1 MNSVRSNRRVLAAAI
16 AVALLPAAA
25 QADPTN
31 EELLQK
37 IEELSQKVLVLERKL
52 EVQDDATKAAV
63 ATTPVVKASTRGF
76 SLASA
81 DNQNQI
87 KLRGV
92 MHLDGRFFSSDD
104 PEGLTDTFQATR
116 VRPIL
121 EGTLGG
127 IYDFRFTPDFGQGRT
142 VIQDAYVT
150 ARFKPAFQVTA
161 GKFKAPIGLERIQS
175 ANDIRFVA
183 RAFPTSL
190 APNRDI
196 GVQVGGNVLGDRVSY
211 AVAWGNGSND
221 GGSSETFA
229 DVDVND
235 DKEWSGRVFALPFGE
250 SDNFAL
256 RGLGIGIAGTYTSQ
270 TGTSAQ
276 TLLPTYRTPAQSPF
290 FRYRTGTTPTLA
302 DGERT
307 RIAPQFY
314 YYVGRFGLLG
324 EYTTVSQDVSRR
336 ISATNLRSDSLDVT
350 AWQLQ
355 ASWFLTGEEESFRG
369 FKPNN
374 VFSLAN
380 NTWGAFEL
388 VARYHELDPDDDAF
402 VGGTA
407 SFADP
412 AVSARKAT
420 AYGLGLNWYFN
431 ENLKWVI
438 NYEQTSFDGGAPAG
452 ADREDEKV
460 FLTRLALGF

>member
-1 MNSVRSNRRVLAAAI
+1 MPANRTVTFSIAAAV
-16 AVALLPAAA
+16 AAALLPAIS
-25 QADPTN
+25 QAGPTN

-52 EVQDDATKAAV
+52 EVQDDATTTAV
-63 ATTPVVKASTRGF
+63 KSTPVVKASPKGF

-81 DNQNQI
+81 DGKNQL

-92 MHLDGRFFSSDD
+92 MHIDGRFFESDD
-104 PEGLTDTFQATR
+104 PEGLTDTWQATR

-150 ARFKPAFQVTA
+150 ARFKPGLQVTT
-161 GKFKAPIGLERIQS
+161 GKYKAPVGLERIQS
-175 ANDIRFVA
+175 ASDIRFVA
-183 RAFPTSL
+183 RALPTSL

-196 GVQVGGNVLGDRVSY
+196 GLQVGGSILDERVNY
-211 AVAWGNGSND
+211 AVSWANGSND
-221 GGSSETFA
+221 GGSSETFS

-235 DKEWSGRVFALPFGE
+235 DKEWAGRVFAHPFAE
-250 SDNFAL
+250 SGNFAL
-256 RGLGIGIAGTYTSQ
+256 RGLGIGVAGTYTSQ
-270 TGTSAQ
+270 TGTTAQ

-302 DGERT
+302 DGDRT

-324 EYTTVSQDVSRR
+324 EYTTVSQDVSRQV
-336 ISATNLRSDSLDVT
+336 SATNLRSDSLDIS

-355 ASWFLTGEEESFRG
+355 ASWFLTGEEEGFRG
-369 FKPNN
+369 FKPNS
-374 VFSLAN
+374 VFSLADR
-380 NTWGAFEL
+380 TWGAFEL
-388 VARYHELDPDDDAF
+388 VARYHELDIDDDAF
-402 VGGTA
+402 VGGAT
-407 SFADP
+407 SFSDP
-412 AVSARKAT
+412 DVSASKAT
-420 AYGLGLNWYFN
+420 AYGLGLNWYLN
-431 ENLKWVI
+431 ENLKWVL
-438 NYEQTSFDGGAPAG
+438 NYEQTSFDGGAVGG
-452 ADREDEKV
+452 ADRDDENV
-460 FLTRLALGF
+460 FLTRVAVGF

>member
-1 MNSVRSNRRVLAAAI
+1 MIHRTLLVTVASPPPSPRRCCRRSRRPS
-16 AVALLPAAA
+16 PA
-25 QADPTN
+25 TT
-31 EELLQK
+31 ELLQK
-37 IEELSQKVLVLERKL
+37 IDELSQKVLVLERKL
-52 EVQDDATKAAV
+52 EVQDEATRTAV
-63 ATTPVVKASTRGF
+63 ASTPVVKASPKGF

-81 DNQNQI
+81 DGKNQV

-92 MHLDGRFFSSDD
+92 LHVDGRFFESDD
-104 PEGLTDTFQATR
+104 PEGLADTWQATR

-150 ARFKPAFQVTA
+150 ARFKPGFQVTA
-161 GKFKAPIGLERIQS
+161 GKFKAPVGLERLQS
-175 ANDIRFVA
+175 ASDIRFVA

-196 GVQVGGNVLGDRVSY
+196 GLQVGGNVLDDRVNY
-211 AVAWGNGSND
+211 AVSWANGSND

-235 DKEWSGRVFALPFGE
+235 DKEWAARVFAHPFAE
-250 SDNFAL
+250 SENFAL

-270 TGTSAQ
+270 TGSTTQ

-302 DGERT
+302 DGDRT

-336 ISATNLRSDSLDVT
+336 ISATDLRSDSLDT
-350 AWQLQ
+350 SAWQLQ

-369 FKPNN
+369 FKPNS
-374 VFSLAN
+374 VFSLADR
-380 NTWGAFEL
+380 TWGAFEL
-388 VARYHELDPDDDAF
+388 VARYHELDVDDDAF
-402 VGGTA
+402 VGGAA

-412 AVSARKAT
+412 NVSATKAT
-420 AYGLGLNWYFN
+420 AYGLGLNWYLN
-431 ENLKWVI
+431 ENLKWVL
-438 NYEQTSFDGGAPAG
+438 NYEQTASMAAPPA
-452 ADREDEKV
+452 APTATTKRCS
-460 FLTRLALGF
+460 

>member
-1 MNSVRSNRRVLAAAI
+1 MPTNLTVTITVAAA
-16 AVALLPAAA
+16 VAAA
-25 QADPTN
+25 LSPGLAWSEPSA
-31 EELLQK
+31 EELLQR
-37 IEELSQKVLVLERKL
+37 IDELSQKVLVLERKL
-52 EVQDDATKAAV
+52 EVQDEATRTAV
-63 ATTPVVKASTRGF
+63 ASTPVVKASPKGF

-81 DNQNQI
+81 DGKNQV

-92 MHLDGRFFSSDD
+92 LHVDGRFFESDD
-104 PEGLTDTFQATR
+104 PEGLADTWQATR

-150 ARFKPAFQVTA
+150 ARFKPGLQVTA
-161 GKFKAPIGLERIQS
+161 GKYKAPVGLERIQS
-175 ANDIRFVA
+175 ASDIRFVA

-196 GVQVGGNVLGDRVSY
+196 GLQVGGNVLGDRVNY
-211 AVAWGNGSND
+211 AVSWANGSND

-235 DKEWSGRVFALPFGE
+235 DKEWAARMFAHPFAESGI
-250 SDNFAL
+250 FAL
-256 RGLGIGIAGTYTSQ
+256 RGLGVGIAGTYTSQ
-270 TGTSAQ
+270 TGSTAQ

-302 DGERT
+302 DGDRT

-336 ISATNLRSDSLDVT
+336 VSATDLRSDSLDIS

-355 ASWFLTGEEESFRG
+355 ASWFITGEEESFRG
-369 FKPNN
+369 FKPHS
-374 VFSLAN
+374 VFSLADR
-380 NTWGAFEL
+380 TWGAFEL
-388 VARYHELDPDDDAF
+388 VARYHELDVDDAAF
-402 VGGTA
+402 VGGAA
-407 SFADP
+407 SFSDP
-412 AVSARKAT
+412 NVSATRAT
-420 AYGLGLNWYFN
+420 AYGLGLNWYLN
-431 ENLKWVI
+431 ENLKWVL
-438 NYEQTSFDGGAPAG
+438 NYEQTAFEGGAAAG
-452 ADREDEKV
+452 ADRDDEKV
-460 FLTRLALGF
+460 FLTRVAVGF